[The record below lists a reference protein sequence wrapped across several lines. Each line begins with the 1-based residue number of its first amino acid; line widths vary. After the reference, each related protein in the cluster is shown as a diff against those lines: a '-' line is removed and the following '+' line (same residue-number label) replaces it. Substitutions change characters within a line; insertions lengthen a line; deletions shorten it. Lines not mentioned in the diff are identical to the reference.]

1 MKLTIVKVGG
11 KVVEEPQSL
20 TQLLNA
26 FSQMEG
32 PRILVHGGGRTA
44 TQVAASLGIETKM
57 INGRRVTDAD
67 MLRVVTM
74 VYGGLVNKTIVAQL
88 NALKARGN
96 DQWTALGLTGADLAI
111 IRSHRRPPMP
121 DGTDYGFVG
130 DVDNVDAE
138 ALHTLLQNGTLPVIA
153 PLSMGVDGTLLNTNA
168 DTIAASVAMAMA
180 ALYDVTLVFC
190 FEHKG
195 VLRNPD
201 DPDSVIPHINSS
213 SYEQL
218 KADGIV
224 SGGMLPKIDNSFAA
238 LRAGVKS
245 VVITCAD
252 QIADYSKSTIIQL

>member
-1 MKLTIVKVGG
+1 M
-11 KVVEEPQSL
+11 EEPQSL
-20 TQLLNA
+20 TQLLSA

-32 PRILVHGGGRTA
+32 SRILVHGGGRTA
-44 TQVAASLGIETKM
+44 TQVAASLSIETKM

-88 NALKARGN
+88 NCQLSMVNR
-96 DQWTALGLTGADLAI
+96 QCSALGLTGADLAI

-130 DVDNVDAE
+130 DIDSVDAE

-153 PLSMGVDGTLLNTNA
+153 PLSMGADGTLLNTNA

-195 VLRNPD
+195 VLRNSN
-201 DPDSVIPHINSS
+201 DPDSVIPYIDSS

-218 KADGIV
+218 KTDGIV
-224 SGGMLPKIDNSFAA
+224 SGGMLPKLDNSFGA
-238 LRAGVKS
+238 LRAGVKR
-245 VVITCAD
+245 VVITRAD
-252 QIADYSKSTIIQL
+252 QIAGNSKSTIIQL

>member
-1 MKLTIVKVGG
+1 M
-11 KVVEEPQSL
+11 EQPQSL

-74 VYGGLVNKTIVAQL
+74 VYGGLVNKNIVAHL
-88 NALKARGN
+88 SALHLS
-96 DQWTALGLTGADLAI
+96 ALGLTGADMGI
-111 IRSHRRPPMP
+111 IRSHRRPPLS

-130 DVDNVDAE
+130 DIDSVDVE
-138 ALHTLLQNGTLPVIA
+138 PLHSLLHSGTLPVIA
-153 PLSMGVDGTLLNTNA
+153 PLTLAADGTLLNTNA
-168 DTIAASVAMAMA
+168 DTIAAAVAMAMA

-201 DPDSVIPHINSS
+201 DPHSVIPQINSR
-213 SYEQL
+213 SYNQL

-224 SGGMLPKIDNSFAA
+224 SGGMLPKLDNAFAA
-238 LRAGVKS
+238 LRAGVKR
-245 VVITCAD
+245 VIITRPD
-252 QIADYSKSTIIQL
+252 QLADYSQSTIIQL